1 MCYPSNDFSSP
12 EVQSI
17 NYVSSMNTKQ
27 QQQQAKQDILQ
38 EDMTGYNILHIEKIR
53 MNLLE

>member
-12 EVQSI
+12 EVQST

-27 QQQQAKQDILQ
+27 QQQAKPDIWQ